1 VLVAGC
7 RLDLARLVLITAWC
21 SVVGL
26 REVPVG
32 VPVVMAV
39 GSTDYLVTASIERP
53 RIRGLTWP
61 LTCIVVGFTAVTKV
75 SPIAT
80 DANSRWY
87 AYRRCRGWKPVADQ
101 GRCGPVV
108 PVTVAVGGA

>member
-1 VLVAGC
+1 VAAEISVLVAEC

-32 VPVVMAV
+32 VPVVIAV
-39 GSTDYLVTASIERP
+39 GSTDYLVTASMERP

-61 LTCIVVGFTAVTKV
+61 LTCIVVSFTAVTTSAANCNGCELAIVCV
-75 SPIAT
+75 SAL
-80 DANSRWY
+80 SRLET
-87 AYRRCRGWKPVADQ
+87 
-101 GRCGPVV
+101 CG
-108 PVTVAVGGA
+108 